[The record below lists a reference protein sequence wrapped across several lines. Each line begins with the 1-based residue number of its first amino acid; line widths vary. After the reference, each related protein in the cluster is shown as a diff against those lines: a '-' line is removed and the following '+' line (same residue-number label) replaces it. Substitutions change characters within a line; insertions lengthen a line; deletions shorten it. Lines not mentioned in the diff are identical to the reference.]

1 MKIFLIT
8 HDKWGYD
15 CYSGHV
21 IVANNE
27 NEVRELAK
35 KGSADEGN
43 DIWDIATVTIEG
55 DYTGNKTEPFKL
67 LSDFHAG

>member
-1 MKIFLIT
+1 MKIFSIT
-8 HDKWGYD
+8 HNRWGYD
-15 CYSGHV
+15 CYSGHI

-35 KGSADEGN
+35 KVSAGEGN
-43 DIWDIATVTIEG
+43 DIWDVATVMIEG

-67 LSDFHAG
+67 LSDFNAG